1 MSRALFRL
9 EAIEYQR
16 KRAWAG
22 TTTTPPMAMW
32 VLTAFLA
39 TSVAAAG
46 IFLSLGTYAQKET
59 VPGYLTPVSGVAK
72 LMPDMPGTVTELY
85 VADGDT
91 VSTGQHLLLVRT
103 ERRGVQGQA
112 VDASILEGLRAKRA
126 AIADRI
132 GIEERS
138 AQEQRRSL
146 SDAIAGLEAEV
157 ATLAEALRT
166 QRQRWQVAHEQV
178 EAVRPTVAQ
187 GFTSMTEFRRRQDA
201 ELSQRQ
207 AETELYRQVSVKA
220 VEVRAKRHDLTEL
233 EAKTADNLAGLRS
246 AMADADTSLAEAQGK
261 QGYLVTAPVSGRVT
275 SLQAWVG
282 MRAAPGIPLL
292 SIVPQSAPL
301 EVSLLV
307 PARAMGFIA
316 RGQAVYV
323 ALDAFPYQRFGFQRG
338 TITLISDTLL
348 KPSETAGPITA
359 KEASYSATAR
369 LDRQTITA
377 YDHEVF
383 LRPDMSLKAD
393 IVIDR
398 RSLVQWLFDPLLSA
412 RGRV

>member
-32 VLTAFLA
+32 LLTAFLA

-132 GIEERS
+132 GAGSAPRNTAGHYRS
-138 AQEQRRSL
+138 QCLVLRSRRSPRRAL
-146 SDAIAGLEAEV
+146 WTQQAGDCRSPGRVEKRLP
-157 ATLAEALRT
+157 LR
-166 QRQRWQVAHEQV
+166 A
-178 EAVRPTVAQ
+178 
-187 GFTSMTEFRRRQDA
+187 GFTS
-201 ELSQRQ
+201 
-207 AETELYRQVSVKA
+207 
-220 VEVRAKRHDLTEL
+220 
-233 EAKTADNLAGLRS
+233 
-246 AMADADTSLAEAQGK
+246 
-261 QGYLVTAPVSGRVT
+261 
-275 SLQAWVG
+275 
-282 MRAAPGIPLL
+282 
-292 SIVPQSAPL
+292 
-301 EVSLLV
+301 
-307 PARAMGFIA
+307 
-316 RGQAVYV
+316 
-323 ALDAFPYQRFGFQRG
+323 
-338 TITLISDTLL
+338 
-348 KPSETAGPITA
+348 
-359 KEASYSATAR
+359 
-369 LDRQTITA
+369 
-377 YDHEVF
+377 
-383 LRPDMSLKAD
+383 
-393 IVIDR
+393 
-398 RSLVQWLFDPLLSA
+398 
-412 RGRV
+412 